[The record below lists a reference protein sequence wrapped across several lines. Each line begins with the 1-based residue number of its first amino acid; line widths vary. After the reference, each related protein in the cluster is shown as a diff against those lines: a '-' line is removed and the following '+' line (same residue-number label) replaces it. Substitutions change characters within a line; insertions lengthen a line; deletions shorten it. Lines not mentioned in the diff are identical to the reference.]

1 MSTAEL
7 LAVIPLGL
15 AIGLTLG
22 ALGGGGSI
30 LAVPVLVHLLGQGP
44 VAATTSS
51 LIIVGITSVLSLP
64 AHHRAGRVRLG
75 QGLTFGLLG
84 VLGAVAG
91 SAASRAVEPDVL
103 MTAFAVLM
111 TVVAVLMLRRGAR
124 PEPDLGPHE
133 PILTLNPVT
142 CACPRLL
149 KLVVAAS
156 LVGLLTGF
164 LGVGGGFVVVPALV
178 MVIGFPMPVAVG
190 TSLLV
195 IAVNSATSLV
205 ARFQHGAGELDWP
218 LILGFAAAAVV
229 GSLLGSRVA
238 DRIPAQRL
246 SKAFAVLVLGVAA
259 LTAAQALPG
268 LLA

>member
-15 AIGLTLG
+15 AIGLSLG

-51 LIIVGITSVLSLP
+51 LVIVGITAALSLP

-84 VLGAVAG
+84 VGGAVIG
-91 SAASRAVEPDVL
+91 STASRAVDPDLL
-103 MTAFAVLM
+103 MTTFAVLM
-111 TVVAVLMLRRGAR
+111 TVVAVLMLRRGTR
-124 PEPDLGPHE
+124 PETDLGPHE
-133 PILTLNPVT
+133 PIITLNPVT
-142 CACPRLL
+142 CACPRLVR
-149 KLVVAAS
+149 LVVAAS
-156 LVGLLTGF
+156 LVGLFTGF

-178 MVIGFPMPVAVG
+178 MVLGFPMPVAVG

-205 ARFQHGAGELDWP
+205 ARIHGAGDLDWS
-218 LILGFAAAAVV
+218 LTLGFAAAAVV
-229 GSLLGSRVA
+229 GSLLGARVA
-238 DRIPAQRL
+238 DRIAAQRL

>member
-1 MSTAEL
+1 MHLVAL
-7 LAVIPLGL
+7 LAVVPLGL
-15 AIGLTLG
+15 AIGLALG

-44 VAATTSS
+44 VAATTGS
-51 LIIVGITSVLSLP
+51 LVIVGITSALSLP
-64 AHHRAGRVRLG
+64 AHHRVGRVRFG

-84 VLGAVAG
+84 VVGAVAG
-91 SAASRAVEPDVL
+91 SAASRAVDPDVL
-103 MTAFAVLM
+103 MTTFAVLM
-111 TVVAVLMLRRGAR
+111 AVVAVLMLRRGTR
-124 PEPDLGPHE
+124 PEADLGRHE

-178 MVIGFPMPVAVG
+178 MVLGFPMPVAVG